1 MAIVYLNGA
10 FVPEAQALIPAN
22 DRGFIFGDGIYEVV
36 RILEGRVFAWDAH
49 AARMAQGLAGL
60 RIDAFGSADAAA
72 LHDVCTRLVR
82 ENDLTTGEAT
92 VYLQVSRGAAART
105 HHFPPAGTPATVYAA
120 AQRFTPNFAMRDQGR
135 RGSLSPTSAG
145 PAATSRR

>member
-49 AARMAQGLAGL
+49 AARMAQGLAGI
-60 RIDAFGSADAAA
+60 RIDAFGPADVAV

-82 ENDLTTGEAT
+82 ENDFTTGEAT
-92 VYLQVSRGAAART
+92 V
-105 HHFPPAGTPATVYAA
+105 
-120 AQRFTPNFAMRDQGR
+120 
-135 RGSLSPTSAG
+135 
-145 PAATSRR
+145 